1 MLVLMDDFRTLPA
14 GTWQQTYVV
23 QKSRFVAFAAR
34 VDHAEQAQAFLQSVA
49 LPDATHHC
57 YAYVT
62 VDGQKSSDHGEP
74 SGTAGVPIL
83 QAIKQQ
89 QLSNVAVAVERYFGG
104 IKLGTGGL
112 ARAYGQA
119 ATQVLTAVAPLW
131 VRDCAVLEFTTNYEQ
146 QTAVAKLVADCGKT
160 MEVQYQEV
168 IQWQVAIPVAKQKDF
183 TTQLAEVVRGTP
195 QVVVSRPHAW
205 VEFPD

>member
-1 MLVLMDDFRTLPA
+1 MLKPMDDFRTLPA
-14 GTWQQTYVV
+14 GIWQQTYTV

-34 VDHAEQAQAFLQSVA
+34 VDNAEQAQAFLQSVA

-62 VDGQKSSDHGEP
+62 ADGQKSSDHGEP
-74 SGTAGVPIL
+74 SGTAGMPIL

-89 QLSNVAVAVERYFGG
+89 QLSHVAVAVERYFGG

-131 VRDCAVLEFTTNYEQ
+131 VRDCTVLAFVTNYEQ
-146 QTAVAKLVADCGKT
+146 QTAVAQLVASCGKT
-160 MEVQYQEV
+160 MEVQYQDTV
-168 IQWQVAIPVAKQKDF
+168 RWRVTIPSAKQNDF
-183 TTQLAEVVRGTP
+183 TTQLAEVIRGTP
-195 QVVVSRPHAW
+195 QIVVDEPHVW
-205 VEFPD
+205 VEFPE